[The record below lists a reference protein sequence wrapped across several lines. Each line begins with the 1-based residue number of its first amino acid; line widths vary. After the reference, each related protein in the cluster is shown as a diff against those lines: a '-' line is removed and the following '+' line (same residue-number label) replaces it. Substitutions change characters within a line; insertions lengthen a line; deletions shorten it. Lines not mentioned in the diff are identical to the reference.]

1 MTSLEVLD
9 LDILLV
15 SSSSLDRENGNL
27 PALSYF
33 MLSFCS
39 IHYVLRHSSI
49 LTIPLL
55 LIEIM
60 AARRG
65 MWTNVAKRLHKPLKI
80 FPSGPDASELM
91 LYGRV
96 AYELHDGRKTEI
108 DWAAHAQLVREEA
121 WKFGLYQVYLVSYL

>member
-27 PALSYF
+27 QALSYF

-39 IHYVLRHSSI
+39 IHYVLRYSSI

-55 LIEIM
+55 LTEIM

-65 MWTNVAKRLHKPLKI
+65 MWTNVAERLHKPLKI
-80 FPSGPDASELM
+80 FPFGPDASELM

-96 AYELHDGRKTEI
+96 AYELHDGRKTAI
-108 DWAAHAQLVREEA
+108 D
-121 WKFGLYQVYLVSYL
+121 